1 MNRDDWNWPKHKYF
15 TFWTLN
21 CRSVFPKTDNMLCAF
36 FTFLKKTV
44 ILWSKRVDGKY
55 DFTFYKNMKTEVL
68 PSYQA
73 AQTIKVREI
82 CIIWCPTS
90 IENFT
95 FYKKCVFYINQDAP
109 RLFARN
115 FQQFACFCRNLHVSS
130 RWQCTE
136 SQLSSG
142 YSMAPAPNNG
152 QWLRPMSP
160 RKTLEC
166 SKIWL

>member
-1 MNRDDWNWPKHKYF
+1 MTKNTNISLFELWTVGQFSPKRTIF
-15 TFWTLN
+15 
-21 CRSVFPKTDNMLCAF
+21 CVCF
-36 FTFLKKTV
+36 FTCLKKTV
-44 ILWSKRVDGKY
+44 IFWSKRVDGKY

-90 IENFT
+90 IENST

-130 RWQCTE
+130 RCQWSPNRSSTGDIQWTSAKQRSVTE
-136 SQLSSG
+136 AYVKQEDLG
-142 YSMAPAPNNG
+142 M
-152 QWLRPMSP
+152 L
-160 RKTLEC
+160 
-166 SKIWL
+166 